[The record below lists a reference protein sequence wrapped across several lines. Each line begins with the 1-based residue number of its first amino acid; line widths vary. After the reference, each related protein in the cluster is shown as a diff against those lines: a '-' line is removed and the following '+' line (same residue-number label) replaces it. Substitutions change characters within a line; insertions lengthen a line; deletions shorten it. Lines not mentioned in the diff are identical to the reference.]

1 MNDTIIAEAVARQG
15 GYEEVELKSLWG
27 TVAGALGKKK
37 SHAQQIKQ
45 RYEDMLRVSVEQ
57 EEQEEDEAQD
67 FEVDQ
72 ILDKRSHHG
81 QVEQHLGL
89 QQPPRRDFS
98 TAWALGYPCA
108 GTEPACYLPASAG
121 TSLSGRGSTL
131 TTTCHG
137 SRGATSQASPFAL
150 FWAPSLLTSRP
161 APFACRARPRQPF
174 FASGDRV
181 RRAAAGVRGATA

>member
-1 MNDTIIAEAVARQG
+1 MASG

-89 QQPPRRDFS
+89 QKPPRRFFHCVG
-98 TAWALGYPCA
+98 LGLPLRRHRA
-108 GTEPACYLPASAG
+108 SLLPARERRYLVKWKGVDADDDMSWEPRRNLAG
-121 TSLSGRGSTL
+121 QPLRSFG
-131 TTTCHG
+131 
-137 SRGATSQASPFAL
+137 
-150 FWAPSLLTSRP
+150 
-161 APFACRARPRQPF
+161 RPR
-174 FASGDRV
+174 S
-181 RRAAAGVRGATA
+181 